1 MKKRKSDKE
10 KVNTKQKL
18 GTNNFVRTIFIT
30 ILVDSKKKSD
40 QFQYYYL
47 IFYINGYKVFYY
59 GVRKK
64 NMISISLADQ
74 LKVR

>member
-47 IFYINGYKVFYY
+47 ISNINGYKVFYY